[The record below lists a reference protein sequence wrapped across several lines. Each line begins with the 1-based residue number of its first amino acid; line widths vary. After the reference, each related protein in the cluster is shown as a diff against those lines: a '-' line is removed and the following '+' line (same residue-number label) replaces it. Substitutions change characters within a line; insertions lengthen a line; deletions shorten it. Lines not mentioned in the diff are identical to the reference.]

1 VTDQNY
7 ILEKDIVSIPQN
19 IKDSVIRIA
28 VVEDDKTVRDGLQML
43 LNGSPGFSCVAAYGN
58 GEDALAE
65 LPEVNPD
72 VVLMDINLPG
82 MSGIECIIA
91 LKEQNLTMLFIM
103 LTVFE
108 NSDAIFQSLSAGASG
123 YLLKQTPPAKLLESI
138 QDVYHGGSPMSGEIA
153 RKVVQSFQHPAAAAK
168 QLPGLTKREDEI
180 LSYLVKGYFYKEIA
194 GLLFIST
201 ETVRTHIRNIYE
213 KLQVRTR
220 TEAILKYLNK

>member
-1 VTDQNY
+1 MTDQY
-7 ILEKDIVSIPQN
+7 IILEKEIVSTSQN
-19 IKDSVIRIA
+19 IKDTVIRIA

-43 LNGSPGFSCVAAYGN
+43 LNGSPGFSCVAAFGS
-58 GEDALAE
+58 GEDALAG
-65 LPEVNPD
+65 LPEAKPD

-153 RKVVQSFQHPAAAAK
+153 RKVVQSFQHPPATAK
-168 QLPGLTKREDEI
+168 QLPGLTKREEEI

-194 GLLFIST
+194 GILFIST